1 MVAGGDPD
9 SWHPSF
15 RKRHYRRSKDVIQAF
30 RKCHYRPLKKK
41 KDIIQAL
48 VQASFQTA
56 LQAPFSGAP
65 ATPFKRSLSTI

>member
-41 KDIIQAL
+41 RKDIVQAP
-48 VQASFQTA
+48 VQASF
-56 LQAPFSGAP
+56 
-65 ATPFKRSLSTI
+65 